1 MKYSISILFGLFCI
15 FLSINAQTL
24 EEIKKLEAEQKF
36 EAAGIM
42 YQDLYMFPEAV
53 NAFEKRIEFLKKQ
66 RKPDE
71 EALAVADS
79 LLKRSEQTERMIS
92 RCEDIQIVDSILVDK
107 ASFLNAFIIG
117 EEAGSFTVSSG
128 AVIYENQL
136 QDRRFYGKKDS
147 TEYFRLYSQVKIGD
161 AWAEERALNI
171 PSEGEGNDNYPF
183 VMPDGVTMYFASTRN
198 FSIGGYDLFVT
209 RYNLNS
215 DTYLTPNQMGMPFNS
230 LHNDYLLV
238 IDEENAIG
246 YFVSDRFQP
255 DNKVIVYAFIPNEEY
270 TSLPEDISGE
280 ERINRAK
287 ITSVKDSWK
296 PGIDYSDYLKNI
308 KESIEKQ
315 KEKKQRDFSFVIND
329 NIIYYSLA
337 DFESDAAKNLFLK
350 WQSIQK
356 EYDTLILD
364 MDEKRKAYSNANAT
378 SRNSMR
384 NSILAQEKKL
394 EELDFQLHETAKEA
408 RNTEIKFLRQRQ

>member
-1 MKYSISILFGLFCI
+1 MKYLVSILFGLFCI
-15 FLSINAQTL
+15 VLSINAQTL

-42 YQDLYMFPEAV
+42 YHDLYMFPEAV

-71 EALAVADS
+71 EALAAADS

-107 ASFLNAFIIG
+107 ASFLNTFIIG
-117 EEAGSFTVSSG
+117 EEAGAFTVSSG
-128 AVIYENQL
+128 AVVYENQL

-147 TEYFRLYSQVKIGD
+147 TEYLRLYSQIKIGD

-183 VMPDGVTMYFASTRN
+183 VMPDGITMYFASTRN

-215 DTYLTPNQMGMPFNS
+215 DTYLAPNQMGMPFNS
-230 LHNDYLLV
+230 LYNDYLLV
-238 IDEENAIG
+238 IDEENEIG

-280 ERINRAK
+280 ERISRAK

-315 KEKKQRDFSFVIND
+315 KERTQRDFSFVIND
-329 NIIYYSLA
+329 NIIYYSLT

-356 EYDTLILD
+356 EYNTLNSSL
-364 MDEKRKAYSNANAT
+364 DEKRKAYSNADAT

-384 NSILAQEKKL
+384 DSILTQEKRL

-408 RNTEIKFLRQRQ
+408 RNTEIKYLRQKQ